1 MLTATYKNGDDS
13 DGAGFGA
20 TIKKIYYE
28 GGGFSAFFRGL
39 NARFL
44 HVGCIITFQ
53 LVIYD
58 QLKQLLGLPASGS

>member
-1 MLTATYKNGDDS
+1 VRRVYEDG
-13 DGAGFGA
+13 GAG
-20 TIKKIYYE
+20 
-28 GGGFSAFFRGL
+28 AFFRGL

-58 QLKQLLGLPASGS
+58 QIKQALGLPASGS